1 MTNINF
7 GYTYTPMCDKHC
19 ILGTFPSHVNKVSQ
33 AHYSGGI
40 QSHDPCNSRAVS
52 YQLDYRLT
60 IKVFPSNNTGFWYFI
75 ALYHNIAIGSYE
87 VQEHTPYSL
96 FTPRFLSCSLSLYS
110 CFSTSLFML
119 YTYLSVYAFC
129 AVISSSRKTLKR
141 QSINY
146 YACSILSCM
155 VCGATL

>member
-7 GYTYTPMCDKHC
+7 GFTYTPMCDKHC
-19 ILGTFPSHVNKVSQ
+19 IFGTFPSHVNKVSQ

-60 IKVFPSNNTGFWYFI
+60 IKVFPSNNTGFWYFT

-96 FTPRFLSCSLSLYS
+96 FTPRFLLYA
-110 CFSTSLFML
+110 FMLSLFMFFHFTVYVVHL
-119 YTYLSVYAFC
+119 FICVCFLCCNFIFEKDFETSVH
-129 AVISSSRKTLKR
+129 
-141 QSINY
+141 
-146 YACSILSCM
+146 
-155 VCGATL
+155 